1 MNSLPQD
8 VLVKILELACA
19 ESSDLRTPA
28 ALECTSRSLRQA
40 MHRVPRTS
48 LDFGLDVHSGKRL
61 GWMRR
66 GGWLARR
73 AHEVAGLHVEA
84 GTADVLAV
92 ARQFPSVLDLSI
104 EHEESYDS
112 DDSEDGLDLHGTLPA
127 GLRALHVYTDGALA
141 MPSEMPRLERLDI
154 QAGRFDLGFLRGA
167 PALRTL
173 RLGEYVDLR
182 LSPGDLEALAASG
195 IRHLTMPGAAFPEN
209 QFLVLPPGLLSA
221 DLHNVK
227 RAGFREETF
236 GAVHNL
242 QTLVMPRRM
251 GRTVELPRAV
261 WNSLRE
267 LKINAYCCIEAV
279 PETPLRGTDRGMAL
293 TLLAKTR
300 RGRNIRRD
308 SLARALHKIE
318 GRLGS
323 VTGVVFST
331 EPRALEQY
339 RAVLA
344 EACPAARLEIVTASR
359 PAYYSLGL
367 A

>member
-40 MHRVPRTS
+40 MHRIPRTS

-61 GWMRR
+61 GWMWR

-73 AHEVAGLHVEA
+73 AGEVAGLRVEG

-92 ARQFPSVLDLSI
+92 ARQFPGVLDLSI
-104 EHEESYDS
+104 EHEDYDS
-112 DDSEDGLDLHGTLPA
+112 DDSDGLDLHGSLPE

-141 MPSEMPRLERLDI
+141 MPASMPRLERLDI

-173 RLGEYVDLR
+173 HLGEYVDLR

-195 IRHLTMPGAAFPEN
+195 VRHLTMPRAAFLED

-221 DLHNVK
+221 DLGNMS

-236 GAVHNL
+236 GIVHNL

-279 PETPLRGTDRGMAL
+279 PESPLRRTDRGMAL

-300 RGRNIRRD
+300 PGRNIRRD
-308 SLARALHKIE
+308 SLTRALHKIE
-318 GRLGS
+318 GRVGS
-323 VTGVVFST
+323 ITGVVFSD
-331 EPRALEQY
+331 EPATLEQY
-339 RAVLA
+339 RGVLA
-344 EACPAARLEIVTASR
+344 EACPAARLELVVVR
-359 PAYYSLGL
+359 PTYSLTL